1 MQPPTILL
9 ALDLRSGWDRGI
21 LTGII
26 ERGRERGWN
35 LILTSPDGSL
45 TEAVAMWS
53 ASVIVTG
60 ARITPDRRAGL
71 NGVQVFT
78 VTHDQS
84 GEGIPSVAI
93 DEAAVGD
100 MAAQHLLAT
109 GLRHMSA
116 FTYDMSPFGQARAA
130 AFRRAVEQGGATYH
144 GGGLFSNNPADSNFC
159 SHDAINAWLAGLPK
173 PCGVFACCDNW
184 ARPVATYCRHQDLRI
199 PEDVSLVGVD
209 NDRFVCELLSPPL
222 SSVAIPW
229 REMGNIVA
237 RMIDDHLDGRPID
250 PPCVDVKPIGVVTRR
265 SSDVLAI
272 DDPEVAAAVAWIRRN
287 ANHPISVPDVLRAVP
302 TYRQKLERRFRAVLG
317 RTVMDEV
324 RRAHVDL
331 AKSLLVTTQLAMPE
345 IAAGSGF
352 SNATLL
358 GIAFRRETGLK
369 PSEYRRR
376 FRAAAGEVDDGSPF

>member
-1 MQPPTILL
+1 MHPPTILL
-9 ALDLRSGWDRGI
+9 ALDLRSAWDRGV

-26 ERGRERGWN
+26 ERGRERGWS
-35 LILTSPDGSL
+35 LILSSP
-45 TEAVAMWS
+45 EYAVGDAAMWG
-53 ASVIVTG
+53 ASVMVTG
-60 ARITPDRRAGL
+60 AFTSPERRAAL
-71 NGVQVFT
+71 NGLQLVT

-84 GEGIPSVAI
+84 ADGIPSVTI
-93 DEAAVGD
+93 DESAVGEL
-100 MAAQHLLAT
+100 AAGHLLAT
-109 GLRHMSA
+109 GLRHLSA
-116 FTYDMSPFGQARAA
+116 FTYDHSPFGRARTA
-130 AFRRAVEQGGATYH
+130 AFRKTVEEAGATFH
-144 GGGLFSNNPADSNFC
+144 AGGEFSNNPADPDFC
-159 SHDAINAWLAGLPK
+159 SHEAIDAWLSGLPK
-173 PCGVFACCDNW
+173 PCGVFAACDNW
-184 ARPVATYCRHQDLRI
+184 ARPVATFCRHQDLRI
-199 PEDVSLVGVD
+199 PEDISLVGVD

-222 SSVAIPW
+222 SSVAVPW

-237 RMIDDHLDGRPID
+237 RMIDDHLNGRAID
-250 PPCVDVKPIGVVTRR
+250 PLRVSVKPIGVVTRR

-287 ANHPISVPDVLRAVP
+287 ANRPISVPDILRAVP

-331 AKSLLVTTQLAMPE
+331 AKSLLMTTQLAMPE
-345 IAAGSGF
+345 IATASGF

-376 FRAAAGEVDDGSPF
+376 FRTASGGGEDEETTF

>member
-1 MQPPTILL
+1 MHPPTILL
-9 ALDLRSGWDRGI
+9 TLDLRSAWDRGV
-21 LTGII
+21 LAGLI
-26 ERGRERGWN
+26 ERGRERGWS
-35 LILTSPDGSL
+35 LVMSSP
-45 TEAVAMWS
+45 EAAPADAATWN
-53 ASVIVTG
+53 ASVVVTG
-60 ARITPDRRAGL
+60 ALTPPDRLAALDGRK
-71 NGVQVFT
+71 VFT
-78 VTHDQS
+78 VTHDQTAL
-84 GEGIPSVAI
+84 GVPSVTI
-93 DEAAVGD
+93 DEAAVGEL
-100 MAAQHLLAT
+100 AARHLLAT
-109 GLRHMSA
+109 GVRDMSA
-116 FTYDMSPFGQARAA
+116 FTYDHSAFGRARAA
-130 AFRRAVEQGGATYH
+130 AFRRTVEQAGATYH
-144 GGGLFSNNPADSNFC
+144 AGGEFSNNPADPDFC
-159 SHDAINAWLAGLPK
+159 SHDAINAWLANLPK

-184 ARPVATYCRHQDLRI
+184 ARPVATFCRHQDLRI

-222 SSVAIPW
+222 SSVAVPW

-237 RMIDDHLDGRPID
+237 RMIDDHLSGRPID
-250 PPCVDVKPIGVVTRR
+250 PLRVDVKPIGVVTRR

-287 ANHPISVPDVLRAVP
+287 ANRPVSVPDILRAVP

-345 IAAGSGF
+345 IAAASGF
-352 SNATLL
+352 TNATLL

-376 FRAAAGEVDDGSPF
+376 FRAAAGGDEDETVF